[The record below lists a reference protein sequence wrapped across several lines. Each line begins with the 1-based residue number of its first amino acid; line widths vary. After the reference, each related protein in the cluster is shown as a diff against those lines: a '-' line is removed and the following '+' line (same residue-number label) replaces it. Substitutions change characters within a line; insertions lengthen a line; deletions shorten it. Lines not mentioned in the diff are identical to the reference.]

1 MTGGE
6 GTRESVALR
15 YLLQMATISL
25 TRGSE
30 VAVEDGKRMVVNI
43 RDIATTVS
51 ILLSQKEGDYGGF

>member
-1 MTGGE
+1 
-6 GTRESVALR
+6 
-15 YLLQMATISL
+15 MATISL